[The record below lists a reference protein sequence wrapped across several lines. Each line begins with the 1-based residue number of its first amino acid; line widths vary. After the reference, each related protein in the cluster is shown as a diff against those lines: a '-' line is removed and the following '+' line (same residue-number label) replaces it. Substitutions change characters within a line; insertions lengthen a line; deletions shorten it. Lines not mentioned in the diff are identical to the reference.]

1 MLQRIARDQN
11 RKQKEQADEA
21 KVDDVDEAARLR
33 VSVSVFVVLVVVYVF
48 FFAKGAIKYFCIC
61 LCIACSLSPFHSVYA
76 CALMFVF
83 LHSVQ
88 THVNWS

>member
-1 MLQRIARDQN
+1 M
-11 RKQKEQADEA
+11 EQADEA
-21 KVDDVDEAARLR
+21 KVDDVDEAAWLR
-33 VSVSVFVVLVVVYVF
+33 VSVSVVVASVF

-61 LCIACSLSPFHSVYA
+61 LCIAGSLSPLHCVCA

-88 THVNWS
+88 THVNWP